1 MAAFYFDRGLYW
13 WGKFVENKM
22 DEAEQA
28 IRRSMK
34 NRKGTDTFVMSQ
46 RIAIYNRL
54 LGLDDKAAYKDPAV
68 RTKVTAPQGKPAE
81 LFRG

>member
-1 MAAFYFDRGLYW
+1 
-13 WGKFVENKM
+13 M

-46 RIAIYNRL
+46 RIAVYNRL
-54 LGLDDKAAYKDPAV
+54 LGLNDKAAYKDPAV
-68 RTKVTAPQGKPAE
+68 NTSKVLTSQGKSAD